1 MRPWPQETEA
11 VRDRKES
18 DRKESDSLCYGVL
31 QNLTLAHRNGKKT
44 DVIRQKGDSGVED
57 STIASGVEGLSCRII
72 NVI

>member
-1 MRPWPQETEA
+1 MA
-11 VRDRKES
+11 ARDRG
-18 DRKESDSLCYGVL
+18 RKRLEGKRPEGKRLTVL
-31 QNLTLAHRNGKKT
+31 WGFAKLNRNGKKT